1 MQKDFLSAAEAVEM
15 LGIRKQTLYAYVSRG
30 FVRSIAIGGTRERHY
45 AREDLERI
53 QARSKAQ
60 SSPEA
65 LAASTLNLGHP
76 VVPTSITE
84 ITPQGPR
91 YRGRLA
97 LDLARQGAAFEQVA
111 ELLWTGLWH
120 ETERPW
126 SQVRAPAHLGDWLGQ
141 LPDSTGRH
149 QLLELFSLVVMRLA
163 MGRGPLQD
171 RLISGRP
178 LDAARE
184 VIVSLVGCF
193 GLLSGAGS
201 YYPVNP
207 DRSIAYALLETLG
220 LPPSPEDCALL
231 NTTLVLLADHELSP
245 GTFSAR
251 IAASSGSS
259 LHSCIAAAIATSS
272 GIEVGR
278 RYDRIDTFLSQA
290 PRGGDLLEKA
300 RAQLQNGHELPGFG
314 HPLYPHGDPRAT
326 CLLGLVAARKH
337 KPAALKNLLSLV
349 DQLGSSHEL
358 HPRHELAVL
367 AVCKALKM
375 PPGAPA
381 SLFVLARVS
390 GWVAHIFEQRL
401 TSTMIRPRARFVPP
415 GSAGERNSSARVV
428 STGTAFTGGSAP
440 KPEIDAGAAGRLD
453 GQSAE
458 AGPNGRMAHVV
469 KEAAR
474 SFLRSLQAR
483 LASEGVSLGHWTFLR
498 ILWEKDGLT
507 QRELSFEAGVMEP
520 TTVVALRAME
530 GLGYITRERR
540 GDNKKS
546 YYVSLTRKGRDL
558 QSKLVPFAE
567 EVNALAMAGLTG
579 DHVTITR
586 QSLQVMLGNLAK
598 DPLLVAEVQGLAD
611 PGT

>member
-1 MQKDFLSAAEAVEM
+1 M
-15 LGIRKQTLYAYVSRG
+15 LGIRRQTLYAYVSRG
-30 FVRSIAIGGTRERHY
+30 FVRSIGTGHSRERHY

-60 SSPEA
+60 SSPDA

-84 ITPQGPR
+84 ITPEGPR

-97 LDLARQGAAFEQVA
+97 LDLAKQGAAFEQVA

-126 SQVRAPAHLGDWLGQ
+126 NQVRAPAHLGAWLGQ
-141 LPDSTGRH
+141 LPDSTGRQ

-193 GLLSGAGS
+193 GLLSGSGT
-201 YYPVNP
+201 YQHVKP
-207 DRSIAYALLETLG
+207 DRSVAQALLEALG

-259 LHSCIAAAIATSS
+259 MHSCIAAAIATSS
-272 GIEVGR
+272 GMEIGR
-278 RYDRIDTFLSQA
+278 RYDRLDTFLSQA

-300 RAQLQNGHELPGFG
+300 RAQLQHGQELPGFG

-326 CLLGLVAARKH
+326 YLLGLVSVRKN
-337 KPAALKNLLSLV
+337 KPAAVKGLLSLAE
-349 DQLGSSHEL
+349 QLGTLHGL

-375 PPGAPA
+375 PAGAPA
-381 SLFVLARVS
+381 ALFVLSRVS
-390 GWVAHIFEQRL
+390 GWVAHILEQRL

-415 GSAGERNSSARVV
+415 GAAADRSLSARGV
-428 STGTAFTGGSAP
+428 SIDQPFATGSVP
-440 KPEIDAGAAGRLD
+440 KPEIDAEAAGRLD
-453 GQSAE
+453 GRWDETS
-458 AGPNGRMAHVV
+458 PNGRMAHLV
-469 KEAAR
+469 KDAAR
-474 SFLRSLQAR
+474 SFLRSLQVR

-507 QRELSFEAGVMEP
+507 QRELSYEAGVMEP

-530 GLGYITRERR
+530 GLGYIKRERR

-546 YYVSLTRKGRDL
+546 YYVFLTPEGRSL
-558 QSKLVPFAE
+558 QSKLVPFAQ
-567 EVNALAMAGLTG
+567 EVNALAVTGLAT
-579 DHVTITR
+579 DYVTITR
-586 QSLQVMLGNLAK
+586 HSLRTMLSNLAG
-598 DPLLVAEVQGLAD
+598 DPVLAAEMKEL
-611 PGT
+611 PGPDV